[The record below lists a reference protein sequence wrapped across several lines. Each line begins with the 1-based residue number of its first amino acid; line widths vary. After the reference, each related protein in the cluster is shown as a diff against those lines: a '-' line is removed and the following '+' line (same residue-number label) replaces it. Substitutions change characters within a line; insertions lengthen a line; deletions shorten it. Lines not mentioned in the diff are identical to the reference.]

1 MERTVESSKI
11 ISRKFGLDLGMVL
24 LLLFWFAVPL
34 IFLRNSPMLI
44 EWPWVLGFVL
54 GTGALLVLWTRL
66 ARGEAEPTLPGP
78 APWHAWRWV
87 VTILLLTGVTA
98 VSFCIPLTMHFWGGG
113 DEVQMLTSEFWM
125 AHFDR
130 GLSRPLNV
138 TFLWLGRQLT
148 PDRIEG
154 QLIIAGILC
163 LANGVFLMGV
173 IRELFPQDRL
183 LPVVAGVMMILN
195 RGDLSRFM
203 IMWTTSLYWGPL
215 CFILLAAWL
224 FLVSSRRRSR
234 LLLFAACFFLGA
246 ALLGTEGLF
255 PLAGVLS
262 FLVYR
267 YWQDRR
273 HGLLWFLAW
282 NGTVALMACRFIQFL
297 LSRGGDV
304 YQLRQTQ
311 GSQGQVDVLHALK
324 VQTTAFLEYFSVRGA
339 AWEYWPA
346 AVAVF
351 FMVLLAVWLASRMTT
366 AGPAWPARKTLLV
379 ASLASVAAMAFGFL
393 PFLHIPHLFRTH
405 FLASAGESVFVA
417 ALLCLA
423 GSFLPARLRAAGT
436 SVLVATAGGL
446 ACMATFTSQQS
457 DRRLS
462 GINFE
467 KLTYV
472 FEQIHSL
479 SPRLEPGTA
488 LLFVLDDGISSPLGG
503 LYHMNRMTDLVLG
516 VPSYIVNGSSEEI
529 TAKIGPKGIIPSH
542 PYIVTGEYGYEKLV
556 AFRLSYDGTTRL
568 ITELPPALVADAPE
582 AARLYRPL
590 EHLRPGAIHPL
601 PLFRVPVWS
610 DGMPDLFDFAPGV
623 LLGDKWGERRV
634 SKNEKLSRTFQ
645 NGAAIWVNPAGRSS
659 LDFSLNIKPESEY
672 EKVAVDFSVRNDQ
685 GAEVMKTRLPKEGRV
700 QVKLPLDPQRL
711 QSFHF
716 DFAAAEP
723 GAATPPVLRAYR
735 PGTVKRGLPSRRK
748 SDVTEPGTVLGD
760 NWQPL
765 ERYDGLSF
773 RWVENDAEIKPGI
786 WASSVSTLRIAL
798 ECGPGVGEDGARLE
812 VRGKDGEV
820 LASAHIHTFAELQ
833 LKLSRSLQPNE
844 VCRLHIHGGGRPS
857 PRGDPRI
864 LNFRVFSCALE

>member
-1 MERTVESSKI
+1 M
-11 ISRKFGLDLGMVL
+11 SRKFGLDLGMVL
-24 LLLFWFAVPL
+24 LLLSWFAVPL
-34 IFLRNSPMLI
+34 MVLRNSPVLI
-44 EWPWVLGFVL
+44 EWPWMIGFVV
-54 GTGALLVLWTRL
+54 GTLALLALWQRIAGRETQPVV
-66 ARGEAEPTLPGP
+66 AGP
-78 APWHAWRWV
+78 APWHPWRWT
-87 VTILLLTGVTA
+87 VTILLLTGVMA
-98 VSFCIPLTMHFWGGG
+98 VSFFIPLTMHFWGGA
-113 DEVQMLTSEFWM
+113 DEIQMLKSEFWM
-125 AHFDR
+125 AGFDM

-138 TFLWLGRQLT
+138 TFLWIGRQLT

-163 LANGVFLMGV
+163 LANGVFLLGV

-215 CFILLAAWL
+215 CFILLATWL

-282 NGTVALMACRFIQFL
+282 NGTVALLACRFVQFL

-304 YQLRQTQ
+304 YQLKQTR

-324 VQTTAFLEYFSVRGA
+324 VQMMAFLEYFSVRGA
-339 AWEYWPA
+339 TWEYWPA
-346 AVAVF
+346 SLAVF
-351 FMVLLAVWLASRMTT
+351 VMVLLAVWLASRVKTS
-366 AGPAWPARKTLLV
+366 GVAWPSRRTLLF
-379 ASLASVAAMAFGFL
+379 ASLAGVAAMGFGFL

-405 FLASAGESVFVA
+405 FLASAGESLFVA

-423 GSFLPARLRAAGT
+423 GSFLPTRWRSVGT
-436 SVLVATAGGL
+436 GVLVALAGGL
-446 ACMATFTSQQS
+446 ACMGSFTSQQT

-467 KLTYV
+467 KLTSV
-472 FEQIHSL
+472 FGQIHSL

-503 LYHMNRMTDLVLG
+503 LYHMNRMTNHVLG
-516 VPSYIVNGSSEEI
+516 APSYIVNGSADEI
-529 TAKIGPKGIIPSH
+529 TAKMGPKGIIPSH

-556 AFRLSYDGTTRL
+556 AFRVSYDGTTRL
-568 ITELPPALVADAPE
+568 IKELPQALVEDAPD

-590 EHLRPGAIHPL
+590 ERLHPGVIEPL

-610 DGMPDLFDFAPGV
+610 DGTSDLFDFAPGV
-623 LLGDKWGERRV
+623 LLGDNWGERRI
-634 SKNEKLSRTFQ
+634 SKNEKFSREFQ
-645 NGAAIWVNPAGRSS
+645 NGAIIWVNPAGRTS
-659 LDFSLNIKPESEY
+659 LEFHLNIKPESEY
-672 EKVAVDFSVRNDQ
+672 EKTAVDFSVLNDE
-685 GAEVMKTRLPKEGRV
+685 GAEVMKTRLPKDGKV
-700 QVKLPLDPQRL
+700 QVKLPLNPQRL
-711 QSFHF
+711 QSFQF
-716 DFAAAEP
+716 RFAAAEP
-723 GAATPPVLRAYR
+723 GAEAPPALRAYR
-735 PGTVKRGLPSRRK
+735 PGTVKRGLPSRRR
-748 SDVTEPGTVLGD
+748 SDVTEPGTVLGE
-760 NWQPL
+760 NWFPL
-765 ERYDGLSF
+765 ERYDGMSF

-786 WASSVSTLRIAL
+786 WAKPVSTLRISL
-798 ECGPGVGEDGARLE
+798 ECGPGVDDEGTMLE
-812 VRGKDGEV
+812 VRDKNGEV
-820 LASAHIHTFAELQ
+820 LASTHIHTFAEFE
-833 LKLSRSLQPNE
+833 LKLSRPLQPNE